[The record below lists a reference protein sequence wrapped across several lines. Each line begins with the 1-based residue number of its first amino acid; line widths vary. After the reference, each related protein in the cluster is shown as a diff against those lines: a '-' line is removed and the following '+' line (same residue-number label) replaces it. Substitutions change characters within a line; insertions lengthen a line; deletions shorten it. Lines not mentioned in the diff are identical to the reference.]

1 LTNQT
6 CASWLSG
13 FKIGEEQEKWLSSG
27 GVENKLKGI
36 RHKNL
41 CNMLYN
47 NRNSSW
53 KFRNKS
59 KTVRIITG
67 IIATI
72 INGSKSMVDILVRP
86 AELRQIA
93 SQMRNSANK
102 IGQALQSIDSDI
114 QSLKGDKFLGNRAN
128 AVQSHYQAKRDA
140 LQRAKELV
148 LHFSTE
154 IETAAGVFE
163 QADRGQS
170 NTGVTQAA
178 NPDGAQPNTNNI
190 SNEVFKFLDEW
201 TKPINWI
208 AEHKSASKQFHELF
222 KELGRVFND
231 IGNTRGYVSKMNGLA
246 GIFEGSAKGIS
257 VLGDLSTLHDFQRF
271 FSGEITNSEVLRS
284 AISAIPIPIPGLSDY
299 ITDKLLP
306 YLPDPNGKW
315 HGFITEV
322 Q

>member
-1 LTNQT
+1 
-6 CASWLSG
+6 
-13 FKIGEEQEKWLSSG
+13 
-27 GVENKLKGI
+27 
-36 RHKNL
+36 
-41 CNMLYN
+41 MLYN

-178 NPDGAQPNTNNI
+178 NQMGRSQTLIIYP
-190 SNEVFKFLDEW
+190 
-201 TKPINWI
+201 TKYLSFW
-208 AEHKSASKQFHELF
+208 
-222 KELGRVFND
+222 
-231 IGNTRGYVSKMNGLA
+231 MNGL
-246 GIFEGSAKGIS
+246 S
-257 VLGDLSTLHDFQRF
+257 LSI
-271 FSGEITNSEVLRS
+271 G
-284 AISAIPIPIPGLSDY
+284 
-299 ITDKLLP
+299 
-306 YLPDPNGKW
+306 
-315 HGFITEV
+315 
-322 Q
+322 